1 MRWADEKKICEIC
14 HVSLSI
20 YESLTEYG
28 KHYHESC
35 YIHKTQKEISGYK
48 KKFLN
53 NTLTLGDKDD
63 LIDKYNLVQK
73 LMLETTEFK
82 GFIPI
87 SEIKTDTPLLT
98 EKTMLYLGNG
108 QVAVDENGF
117 PVFIETK
124 SPSVSFRTLKMR
136 PFVSRIKKD
145 IKPKVLALKDVPLLM
160 EFLP

>member
-1 MRWADEKKICEIC
+1 MRWADEIKICDYC
-14 HVSLSI
+14 HVSVSI

-35 YIHKTQKEISGYK
+35 YIHKTQKEIDGYK

-53 NTLTLGDKDD
+53 KALTRGDKVD

-73 LMLETTEFK
+73 LMLERTEFK
-82 GFIPI
+82 GFTPI
-87 SEIKTDTPLLT
+87 AEFKKDTPLQT

-108 QVAVDENGF
+108 MVAVDENGF
-117 PVFIETK
+117 PVFIKTK

-136 PFVSRIKKD
+136 PVVNRIKTDFK
-145 IKPKVLALKDVPLLM
+145 LKLLTVADVPLLM
-160 EFLP
+160 ELLP